1 MTRTHSLRGLA
12 ALFALALPLAAG
24 PASSETDAAKT
35 PIVAKIHA
43 DWCGTCTR
51 LEPTWEELQARY
63 GDDVRFVVLDVTD
76 RDAVEQSGAE
86 AERLGITPFFEKNK
100 GLTGVVGVIDLDSGE
115 TRVFRGELD
124 AKRYDEPIAAAIGA
138 T

>member
-1 MTRTHSLRGLA
+1 MTRFDRLVPL
-12 ALFALALPLAAG
+12 LALALLLASLPAG
-24 PASSETDAAKT
+24 SETATQK

-76 RDAVEQSGAE
+76 REAIGRSAAE
-86 AERLGITPFFEKNK
+86 AQSLGITPFFEKNK
-100 GLTGVVGVIDLDSGE
+100 GNTGVVGVIDAEGDV
-115 TRVFRGELD
+115 TQVFRGELD
-124 AKRYDEPIAAAIGA
+124 AKRYDESITAALGA
-138 T
+138 S